1 MNGIRK
7 IIMFLA
13 AATLF
18 VLPFVLPPLIH
29 AGDFTSHPNYKPG
42 EILVKLKKGTG
53 FHQLKN
59 TAQFKN
65 LEIKTRFGTL
75 SHLKGREYLLLK
87 INDTEPNTETAIVE
101 SLSKLPEVES
111 ASLNYTRRLFAIP
124 NDPLFERQWG
134 LRNTGQIASVTSG
147 IPGADIDAPAGWDIN
162 TGSPDV
168 VIAVIDT
175 GVDYLHE
182 DLWENMWVNPG
193 ETPGNGIDDDGNGYI
208 DDVYGYDFAADVFG
222 NNDNN
227 PMGVNSHGT
236 HVAGIIAAKG
246 NNGIGVAGVCWD
258 AKIMAIKAFRPTTPN
273 PLVYTSDEIEAFEYI
288 ITMKTQYNVNV
299 AAINCSFGGLVEV
312 DAERDV
318 IEEAGNAGIIVV
330 AAAGNGGDDEVGD
343 NNDQTPEYPAS
354 YDLPNVISV
363 AATDSSDEL
372 ADFSNFGADSVDI
385 AAPGT
390 EIQSTSLTGKG
401 DGIASLETEGK
412 HFSGKGLEYAG
423 YTDGIT
429 KILYHCGYGFTPADF
444 PAAVYGNIALI
455 ERGDTTFAEKVTL
468 AQNAGA
474 AAAVI
479 YNNAPGDFLGTL
491 GEAGN
496 WIPAVAISREN
507 GLWLLG
513 KTGGNGNPVVTLVN
527 SPANYEFKEGT
538 SMAAPMVSGAAGLLA
553 ARYPLE
559 VMNSRIIRLLLGGD
573 PLPSL
578 RDKIR
583 TGARLNIGALKIQP
597 PLGLRIERVLNRS
610 LFQTEYINTLF
621 WQANPQNQAYNISGY
636 RIYRISGK
644 ALEFIAEV
652 DPGQLNYRHR
662 RTGEEP
668 SYTYAVVAVDAG
680 GTNGEPALASIK

>member
-1 MNGIRK
+1 MNGIKK
-7 IIMFLA
+7 ITIISA

-18 VLPFVLPPLIH
+18 VLTFLLTPLSH
-29 AGDFTSHPNYKPG
+29 AGEHISNINYKPG
-42 EILVKLKKGTG
+42 EILVKLKKGAG
-53 FHQLKN
+53 FNQLKN
-59 TAQFKN
+59 TAPFKN

-75 SHLKGREYLLLK
+75 SRLKGREYLLLE
-87 INDTEPNTETAIVE
+87 IRDAEPNTEAAVVE
-101 SLSKLPEVES
+101 YLSKLPEVES
-111 ASLNYTRRLFAIP
+111 ASLNYTRRLFVIP

-134 LRNTGQIASVTSG
+134 LRNTGQTAFITSG

-168 VIAVIDT
+168 VIAVMDT

-208 DDVYGYDFAADVFG
+208 DDVYGYDFAADLAG
-222 NNDNN
+222 NNDSD
-227 PMGVNSHGT
+227 PMGANSHGT
-236 HVAGIIAAKG
+236 HVAGIIAARG
-246 NNGIGVAGVCWD
+246 NNGIGVAGVCWN
-258 AKIMAIKAFRPTTPN
+258 AGIMAVKAFRPTSPD
-273 PLVYTSDEIEAFEYI
+273 PLVYTSDEVEAFEYI
-288 ITMKTQYNVNV
+288 IMMKTQYNVNV
-299 AAINCSFGGLVEV
+299 VAINCSFGGFAEV
-312 DAERDV
+312 DMERDV

-343 NNDQTPEYPAS
+343 DNDQTPEYPAS

-363 AATDSSDEL
+363 AATDSSDQL
-372 ADFSNFGADSVDI
+372 AAFSNYGADSVDI

-390 EIQSTSLTGKG
+390 EIQSTSLTGQG
-401 DGIASLETEGK
+401 DGIASVETGGQQL
-412 HFSGKGLEYAG
+412 HAIGIEYSG
-423 YTDGIT
+423 YTGGIT
-429 KILYHCGYGFTPADF
+429 GTLHHCGKGFTPADF
-444 PAAVYGNIALI
+444 PAAVSGNIALI

-479 YNNAPGDFLGTL
+479 YNNTTGDFLGTL

-496 WIPAVAISREN
+496 WIPAISISREN
-507 GLWLLG
+507 GLRLLG
-513 KTGGNGNPVVTLVN
+513 MISGNGNPVVTLVN
-527 SPANYEFKEGT
+527 RPANYEFKQGT
-538 SMAAPMVSGAAGLLA
+538 SMAAPMVTGAAGLVA

-559 VMNSRIIRLLLGGD
+559 NMNSRIIRILLGGD

-583 TGARLNIGALKIQP
+583 TGARLNIGTLKIQP

-610 LFQTEYINTLF
+610 LFQTEYINILS

-644 ALEFIAEV
+644 ALEFIDEV
-652 DPGQLNYRHR
+652 DPGQLSYRHR
-662 RTGEEP
+662 RTGEDT
-668 SYTYAVVAVDAG
+668 SYTYAVVAVDAAG
-680 GTNGEPALASIK
+680 ANGEPALASI